1 MLEGEIIN
9 TMDFVK
15 KISKYSDITL
25 VCGIIGIL
33 LVLLFPVPT
42 WLLDVLLAFSVS
54 ASLVILMATL
64 LINEPLELSI
74 FPSLLLIT
82 TIMRLS
88 LNIASTRLILSEGH
102 TGSGAAGNIIK
113 AFGHFVMQGNVVI
126 GIILFLILTL
136 INFIVITKGS
146 GRIAEVAARFSLDA
160 MPGKQMAIDADL
172 SSGVV
177 SDEEAKNRRKK
188 LETETTFYGSMDGA
202 NKFVRG
208 DAVAGLIITFI
219 NLVGGMIVAV
229 MQKGLTFSEA
239 ISTYS
244 ILTIGDG
251 LVSQIPSLIV
261 SFSAGLLVTKSDVI
275 GSTDKAIFGQLGN
288 NPRSLMISSGVILL
302 MATIPGLPFT
312 PFFILSLILGGV
324 AYILSIMSKKTQE
337 ITEEEKEEQVQQS
350 ISDNISNALSLDIIG
365 IELGINLLSLVNDG
379 TGSSKVLT
387 NQIQTLRKQLAKDF
401 GFIIPSIRIRDNIHI
416 DQNHYL
422 IKIKDIEVARG
433 EVYPEKIML
442 MNPRNGEIDFDGIET
457 REPTFGLMAK
467 WVSEEHRDEAL
478 HKEYT
483 VVDAST
489 VIITHL
495 TELIKENVTD
505 LLSYSDIQRLLDGLE
520 ESHGKL
526 LKATIPDVLTVSTLH
541 KILKNLLLEM
551 ISIKDLPTIIET
563 AADVA
568 KDSRN
573 VVEIT
578 EYVRKRISRQI
589 SSSYATSDNKIPVI
603 SLSPQWEQILM
614 QNLITKENGEN
625 QLALPINHLQ
635 NFIKS
640 VKNIFNETLSKGI
653 EPVLITTPIL
663 RYHAKSLLD
672 RFKPA
677 IPVMSH
683 NELHH
688 KFKIT
693 NLGVVKL

>member
-42 WLLDVLLAFSVS
+42 WLLDILLAFSVS

-172 SSGVV
+172 SSGII

-324 AYILSIMSKKTQE
+324 AYILNIMSKKTQE

-457 REPTFGLMAK
+457 REPTFGLIAK

-478 HKEYT
+478 HREYT

-663 RYHAKSLLD
+663 RYHVKSLLD

>member
-1 MLEGEIIN
+1 M
-9 TMDFVK
+9 
-15 KISKYSDITL
+15 
-25 VCGIIGIL
+25 
-33 LVLLFPVPT
+33 
-42 WLLDVLLAFSVS
+42 
-54 ASLVILMATL
+54 
-64 LINEPLELSI
+64 
-74 FPSLLLIT
+74 
-82 TIMRLS
+82 
-88 LNIASTRLILSEGH
+88 
-102 TGSGAAGNIIK
+102 
-113 AFGHFVMQGNVVI
+113 
-126 GIILFLILTL
+126 
-136 INFIVITKGS
+136 
-146 GRIAEVAARFSLDA
+146 
-160 MPGKQMAIDADL
+160 
-172 SSGVV
+172 
-177 SDEEAKNRRKK
+177 
-188 LETETTFYGSMDGA
+188 
-202 NKFVRG
+202 
-208 DAVAGLIITFI
+208 
-219 NLVGGMIVAV
+219 
-229 MQKGLTFSEA
+229 
-239 ISTYS
+239 
-244 ILTIGDG
+244 
-251 LVSQIPSLIV
+251 
-261 SFSAGLLVTKSDVI
+261 
-275 GSTDKAIFGQLGN
+275 
-288 NPRSLMISSGVILL
+288 
-302 MATIPGLPFT
+302 
-312 PFFILSLILGGV
+312 
-324 AYILSIMSKKTQE
+324 
-337 ITEEEKEEQVQQS
+337 
-350 ISDNISNALSLDIIG
+350 SLDIIG

>member
-1 MLEGEIIN
+1 
-9 TMDFVK
+9 MDFIK

-42 WLLDVLLAFSVS
+42 WLLDVLLAFSIS

-64 LINEPLELSI
+64 LINETLELSI

-172 SSGVV
+172 SSGVI
-177 SDEEAKNRRKK
+177 SDEESKNRRKK
-188 LETETTFYGSMDGA
+188 LETETTFYGAMDGA

-208 DAVAGLIITFI
+208 DAIAGLIITFI
-219 NLVGGMIVAV
+219 NLVGGMVVAV

-312 PFFILSLILGGV
+312 PFFILSLVLGGAV
-324 AYILSIMSKKTQE
+324 YILNIMSKKPQE
-337 ITEEEKEEQVQQS
+337 ITEEEKEEQIQQS

-379 TGSSKVLT
+379 TGSSKILT

-401 GFIIPSIRIRDNIHI
+401 GFIIPSIRIRDNIYI
-416 DQNHYL
+416 DKNHYL

-442 MNPRNGEIDFDGIET
+442 MDPRNGKIDFDGIET
-457 REPTFGLMAK
+457 REPTFGLAAK
-467 WVSEEHRDEAL
+467 WVSEEHKDEAL

-495 TELIKENVTD
+495 TELVKENVTD

-541 KILKNLLLEM
+541 KILKNLLSEM

-568 KDSRN
+568 KDSKN

-578 EYVRKRISRQI
+578 EYVRKRILRQI
-589 SSSYATSDNKIPVI
+589 SSLYATTDNKIPVI
-603 SLSPQWEQILM
+603 SLSPPWEQILM

-640 VKNIFNETLSKGI
+640 VKNIFNETISKGI
-653 EPVLITTPIL
+653 EPVLITTPTL
-663 RYHAKSLLD
+663 RYHVKSLLS

>member
-172 SSGVV
+172 SSGII

-188 LETETTFYGSMDGA
+188 LETETTFYGAMDGA

-324 AYILSIMSKKTQE
+324 AYILNIMSKKTQE

-457 REPTFGLMAK
+457 REPTFGLIAK

-478 HKEYT
+478 HREYT

-568 KDSRN
+568 KNSRN

-663 RYHAKSLLD
+663 RYHVKSLLD

>member
-42 WLLDVLLAFSVS
+42 WLLDILLAFSVS

-172 SSGVV
+172 SSGII

-324 AYILSIMSKKTQE
+324 AYILNIMSKKTQE

-457 REPTFGLMAK
+457 REPTFGLIAK

-478 HKEYT
+478 HREYT

>member
-172 SSGVV
+172 SSGVI